1 MARDIY
7 VQSCGLGS
15 NQDYSWQKIN
25 EDNSQRPEIPPLLDD
40 KIDKKSKTPKIS
52 DLYAS
57 QDPSLVILRN
67 GDKLLLLVTALKAV
81 ERSKKYGRSLRN
93 SIAFVT
99 QDEDL
104 IRVTAARILK
114 DWESFR
120 SIVDKAVNFDKEQ
133 GFNVNWQA
141 IDNYL
146 KESEINAIDS
156 KDPDITIKV
165 AKDSLINGVSR
176 PNSAIGNLA
185 EELKNHRLPELN
197 DALVVVTGNVSED
210 TFGSR
215 VWRGISERVTSEDW
229 KSPPPKLRDK
239 DNYVLFFWGII
250 IMLILIILMAVG
262 AIYLKTNNQQNQE
275 KITPEITIPQKQTQT
290 EIFP

>member
-210 TFGSR
+210 TFGQGYGG
-215 VWRGISERVTSEDW
+215 V
-229 KSPPPKLRDK
+229 
-239 DNYVLFFWGII
+239 
-250 IMLILIILMAVG
+250 
-262 AIYLKTNNQQNQE
+262 YLSA
-275 KITPEITIPQKQTQT
+275 
-290 EIFP
+290 